1 MSNIKAF
8 DRTNLRVLSA
18 EISAALEPV
27 AKKYG
32 LSLAKG
38 NGTFSPTNY
47 RLKVEFNVVQD
58 GATAAMRPEVLDFQ
72 RSAGFYGLD
81 PSDLGKMVNVY
92 GKMYKIIGLMPN
104 RRRYPIL
111 VETVK
116 GRQVCIP
123 AEQVV
128 EALNRLKGL
137 KTKLNGIKTN
147 AAAAGAG
154 ALDEDEGM
162 PSISTLVGPKPLS
175 MEEWM
180 KNGFTGEKNEDSR
193 NGG

>member
-1 MSNIKAF
+1 MPTIKTF
-8 DRTNLRVLSA
+8 DRTNLRVLAA
-18 EISAALEPV
+18 EVSAALEPV

-32 LSLAKG
+32 LSLVRG

-58 GATAAMRPEVLDFQ
+58 GATAATRQEVVDFQ
-72 RSAGFYGLD
+72 RSAHFYGLD
-81 PSDLGKMVNVY
+81 PSDLGKTVNVY

-128 EALNRLKGL
+128 DALNRLKGL
-137 KTKLNGIKTN
+137 KTKLDNIK
-147 AAAAGAG
+147 AAAGA
-154 ALDEDEGM
+154 DDEGM

-180 KNGFTGEKNEDSR
+180 KNGFTGTKNEDSR